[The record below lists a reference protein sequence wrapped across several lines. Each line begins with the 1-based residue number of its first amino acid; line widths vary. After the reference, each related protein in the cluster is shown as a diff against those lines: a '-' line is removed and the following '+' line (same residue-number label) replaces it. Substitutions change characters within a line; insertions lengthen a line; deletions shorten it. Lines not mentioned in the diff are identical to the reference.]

1 MGQIKNDKLLKSI
14 SLVLKELRS
23 IKTLTQEEVGN
34 DIKANKDLNIHIG
47 RIETG
52 RSNISVN
59 TLFVLCD
66 YYEISISDFFRRVEE
81 IDKSLEIKK

>member
-1 MGQIKNDKLLKSI
+1 MRQIKNDILLKSI

-34 DIKANKDLNIHIG
+34 DIKANRDLNIHIG

-52 RSNISVN
+52 RNNISVS

-66 YYEISISDFFRRVEE
+66 YYEISISDFFGRVEK
-81 IDKSLEIKK
+81 IDKSLKIKN